1 MLSNNQREKYLSKLK
16 KEKFE
21 KINECKNILYILLH
35 EDLTLTINYIKS
47 SLFFKC
53 IGKNLKQINILKGYY
68 IFLNQLAKKEDFP
81 TLINY
86 LKSINIVFALY
97 DKFNEQ
103 LRHLSKIMSIYLHRS
118 DYENIIIN
126 IFNYMAKLYFK
137 DCGNVRND
145 STIDYIKYAFR
156 CLDNKPLKSI
166 RRVNVISIFNILQLL
181 SRIETFEYL
190 QLLFGA
196 KIQKRFDGL
205 LMRINRE
212 RAIFEMSNR
221 RKIIKIEY
229 ERNNIL
235 NEINNMDIYQM
246 LDQLDIYK
254 TIERMKSNSVKE
266 YINFYNIYNSK
277 IMNMVDKDVVF
288 ESIRLGMKA
297 NDFLNIE
304 IFKSVRVKEIV
315 KIFSFFSFYASEI
328 STQKI
333 GQRITSLLRKKADF
347 LTFLT
352 HLLNISRAK
361 AIEIFDLLS
370 ASVESYIDASYTPIL
385 VINDILYFNAKVLSS
400 NNISRNL
407 VCMLY
412 KSSCSTFNN
421 KSREEFMLNYLE
433 ELFQKSFPPKTIYKN
448 SSYKYI
454 KDKIIYEGEIDL
466 VLEYETDIYFF
477 ECKSILNIVEYYEY
491 MRVAVQ
497 LKKAETQLDKIKNYI
512 TNNYHT
518 NKKIHFAV
526 ISTTKLLMGNK
537 YISYPVVSFEDI
549 YDFFENKRIILPNY
563 FINLD
568 TINNDNF
575 NRLIYD
581 FWYEKLIYNDKLY
594 VGRTIGVLF
603 NEEQL
608 YFNYFKYNHICKKQ
622 KNFVK
627 YTNYKTNFLLKV
639 IYALK
644 FSFMKRIKF

>member
-16 KEKFE
+16 KVKFE
-21 KINECKNILYILLH
+21 KINECKNLLYILLH
-35 EDLTLTINYIKS
+35 EDLTKTIDYIKS

-53 IGKNLKQINILKGYY
+53 IGKNLEQITILKEYY
-68 IFLNQLAKKEDFP
+68 TFLHKLAKKEAFP
-81 TLINY
+81 TLENY
-86 LKSINIVFALY
+86 LKSIKMVFKLY
-97 DKFNEQ
+97 EKFNNK
-103 LRHLSKIMSIYLHRS
+103 LKHLSTIMSIYLYRS
-118 DYENIIIN
+118 DYESVIKN
-126 IFNYMAKLYFK
+126 IFDYMAILYFK
-137 DCGNVRND
+137 NDNMVND
-145 STIDYIKYAFR
+145 STIDYVKYAFR
-156 CLDNKPLKSI
+156 YLDNKPLKTI
-166 RRVNVISIFNILQLL
+166 RRVNVLSIFNVLQLL
-181 SRIETFEYL
+181 SRIESLEYL

-205 LMRINRE
+205 LLRLNKE

-221 RKIIKIEY
+221 RKIIKIKY

-235 NEINNMDIYQM
+235 NKINNMDLYQM
-246 LDQLDIYK
+246 VDQLDIYM
-254 TIERMKSNSVKE
+254 TIAMMKSNSIKE
-266 YINFYNIYNSK
+266 YINFYNIFNPK
-277 IMNMVDKDVVF
+277 ILNMIDKDVIF
-288 ESIRLGMKA
+288 ESIRLGMKV

-304 IFKSVRVKEIV
+304 IFKTVRVKEIV
-315 KIFSFFSFYASEI
+315 KVFSFFYFYASEI
-328 STQKI
+328 STQNM

-352 HLLNISRAK
+352 QLLKISRTK

-370 ASVESYIDASYTPIL
+370 ASSESYIDASYTPIL

-407 VCMLY
+407 VCKLY

-421 KSREEFMLNYLE
+421 SSREEYMLKYLE
-433 ELFQKSFPPKTIYKN
+433 ELFQKSFPPKMIYKN
-448 SSYKYI
+448 IKYKYMKDNI
-454 KDKIIYEGEIDL
+454 KYEGDIDL
-466 VLEYETDIYFF
+466 VLEYEADIYFF

-491 MRVAVQ
+491 MRVADQ

-512 TNNYHT
+512 TNYYHT

-537 YISYPVVSFEDI
+537 FISYPVVSFEDI
-549 YDFFENKRIILPNY
+549 YDFLENKKIILPNY
-563 FINLD
+563 YIKLD

-575 NRLIYD
+575 NQLIYD
-581 FWYEKLIYNDKLY
+581 YWYEKLIYNDKLY
-594 VGRTIGVLF
+594 VGKTIGVLF

-608 YFNYFKYNHICKKQ
+608 YFNYFKYNHLCKKQ

-644 FSFMKRIKF
+644 ILFMKRIKF

>member
-16 KEKFE
+16 KVKFE
-21 KINECKNILYILLH
+21 KINECKNLLYILLH
-35 EDLTLTINYIKS
+35 EDLTKTIDYIKS

-53 IGKNLKQINILKGYY
+53 IGKNLEQITILKEYY
-68 IFLNQLAKKEDFP
+68 TFLHKLAKKEAFP
-81 TLINY
+81 TLENY
-86 LKSINIVFALY
+86 LKSIKMVFKLY
-97 DKFNEQ
+97 EKFNNK
-103 LRHLSKIMSIYLHRS
+103 LKHLSTIMSIYLYRS
-118 DYENIIIN
+118 DYESVIKN
-126 IFNYMAKLYFK
+126 IFDYMAILYFK
-137 DCGNVRND
+137 NDNMLND
-145 STIDYIKYAFR
+145 STIDYVKYAFR
-156 CLDNKPLKSI
+156 YLDNKPLKTI
-166 RRVNVISIFNILQLL
+166 RRVNVLSIFNVLQLL
-181 SRIETFEYL
+181 SRIESLEYL

-205 LMRINRE
+205 LLRLNKE

-221 RKIIKIEY
+221 RKIIKIKY

-235 NEINNMDIYQM
+235 NKINNMDLYQM
-246 LDQLDIYK
+246 VDQLDIYM
-254 TIERMKSNSVKE
+254 TIAMMKSNSIKE
-266 YINFYNIYNSK
+266 YINFYNIFNPK
-277 IMNMVDKDVVF
+277 ILNMIDKDVVF

-304 IFKSVRVKEIV
+304 IFKTVRVKEIV
-315 KIFSFFSFYASEI
+315 KVFSFFYFYASEI
-328 STQKI
+328 STQNI

-352 HLLNISRAK
+352 QLLKISRTK

-370 ASVESYIDASYTPIL
+370 ASSESYIDASYTPIL

-407 VCMLY
+407 VCKLY

-421 KSREEFMLNYLE
+421 SSREEYMLKYLE
-433 ELFQKSFPPKTIYKN
+433 ELFQKSFPPKMIYKN
-448 SSYKYI
+448 IKYKYMKDNI
-454 KDKIIYEGEIDL
+454 KYEGDIDL
-466 VLEYETDIYFF
+466 VLEYEADIYFF

-491 MRVAVQ
+491 MRVADQ

-512 TNNYHT
+512 TNYYHT

-537 YISYPVVSFEDI
+537 FISYPVVSFEDI
-549 YDFFENKRIILPNY
+549 YDFLENKKIILPNY
-563 FINLD
+563 YIKLD

-575 NRLIYD
+575 NQLIYD
-581 FWYEKLIYNDKLY
+581 YWYEKLIYNDKLY
-594 VGRTIGVLF
+594 VGKTIGVLF

-608 YFNYFKYNHICKKQ
+608 YFNYFKYNHLCKKQ

-627 YTNYKTNFLLKV
+627 YFNYKTNFLLKV

-644 FSFMKRIKF
+644 ILFMKRIKF

>member
-16 KEKFE
+16 KLKFE
-21 KINECKNILYILLH
+21 KINECKNLLYILLH
-35 EDLTLTINYIKS
+35 EDLTKTIDYIKS

-53 IGKNLKQINILKGYY
+53 IGKNLEQITILKEYY
-68 IFLNQLAKKEDFP
+68 TFLHQLAKKEDFP
-81 TLINY
+81 SLVNY
-86 LKSINIVFALY
+86 LKSIKIVFKLY
-97 DKFNEQ
+97 EKFNKK
-103 LRHLSKIMSIYLHRS
+103 LKHLSTIMSIYLYRS
-118 DYENIIIN
+118 DYEIVIKNL
-126 IFNYMAKLYFK
+126 FDYMAILYFK
-137 DCGNVRND
+137 NDNMLND
-145 STIDYIKYAFR
+145 STIDYVKYAFR
-156 CLDNKPLKSI
+156 YLDNKPLKTI
-166 RRVNVISIFNILQLL
+166 RRVNVLSIFNALQLL
-181 SRIETFEYL
+181 SRIENLEYL

-205 LMRINRE
+205 LLRVNKE

-229 ERNNIL
+229 ERSNIL
-235 NEINNMDIYQM
+235 NKINNMDLYQM
-246 LDQLDIYK
+246 VDQLDIYN
-254 TIERMKSNSVKE
+254 TIAMMKSNSIKE
-266 YINFYNIYNSK
+266 YIDFYNIFNPK
-277 IMNMVDKDVVF
+277 ILNMIDKDVVF

-304 IFKSVRVKEIV
+304 IFKTVRVKEIV
-315 KIFSFFSFYASEI
+315 KVFSFFYFYASEI
-328 STQKI
+328 STQNI

-352 HLLNISRAK
+352 QLLKISRTK

-370 ASVESYIDASYTPIL
+370 AKSESYIDASYTPIL

-421 KSREEFMLNYLE
+421 SNREEFMLKYLE
-433 ELFQKSFPPKTIYKN
+433 ELFQQCFPPKMIYKN
-448 SSYKYI
+448 IKYKYMKDNI
-454 KDKIIYEGEIDL
+454 KYEGDIDL
-466 VLEYETDIYFF
+466 VLEYEADIYFF

-491 MRVAVQ
+491 MRVADQ

-512 TNNYHT
+512 TNYCHT

-537 YISYPVVSFEDI
+537 FISYPVVSFEDI
-549 YDFFENKRIILPNY
+549 YDFLENKKIILPNY
-563 FINLD
+563 YIKLD

-575 NRLIYD
+575 NQLIYD
-581 FWYEKLIYNDKLY
+581 YWYEKLIYNDKLY
-594 VGRTIGVLF
+594 VVKTIGVLF

-608 YFNYFKYNHICKKQ
+608 FFNYFKYNHICKKQ

-627 YTNYKTNFLLKV
+627 YSNYKTNFLLNV

-644 FSFMKRIKF
+644 FLFVKRIKF